1 MLLLERCLDTAIC
14 IGHNIKVKVLK
25 TGAHRVLLG
34 IDAPRDVPVW
44 RDELAP
50 PAEVM
55 KDEWRRTTPFRVLA
69 VEDNPDHAELIKL
82 ALQACPVAQV
92 TVVRT
97 GEDAIRALGQRESG
111 GSLRPDL
118 VLLDLQLPGLSG
130 FDVLKLIRSVPILRK
145 TPVVVLSCSKN
156 DDDVR
161 RAIEAGANAFVAKA
175 SGNAAFNESIFRIAD
190 FWSNVRQVA

>member
-14 IGHNIKVKVLK
+14 VGHNIKIKVLR

-34 IDAPRDVPVW
+34 VEAPRGIPVW
-44 RDELAP
+44 RDELTP
-50 PAEVM
+50 PAEAL
-55 KDEWRRTTPFRVLA
+55 KPAATRNGLFRVLA
-69 VEDNPDHAELIKL
+69 VEDNPDHAELIRMAL
-82 ALQACPVAQV
+82 ADRPTTQV
-92 TVVRT
+92 TIVPS
-97 GEDAIRALGQRESG
+97 GEEAIRRLAERDNAKRG
-111 GSLRPDL
+111 RPDL

-130 FDVLKLIRSVPILRK
+130 FDVLRLIRSVPALHK
-145 TPVVVLSCSKN
+145 TPVVVLSCSKS

-175 SGNAAFNESIFRIAD
+175 ADSETFNESIFRIAD

>member
-14 IGHNIKVKVLK
+14 IGQNIKVRVLR

-34 IDAPRDVPVW
+34 IDAPRDIAVW

-55 KDEWRRTTPFRVLA
+55 QDRRERTAPFRVLA
-69 VEDNPDHAELIKL
+69 VEDNPDHAELIRL
-82 ALQACPVAQV
+82 ALQGCRMAQV

-97 GEDAIRALGQRESG
+97 GEDAIRALGQRENEG
-111 GSLRPDL
+111 ILRPDL

-130 FDVLKLIRSVPILRK
+130 FDVLKLIRSVPALRK
-145 TPVVVLSCSKN
+145 TPVVVLSCSKS

-175 SGNAAFNESIFRIAD
+175 AGSAAFNESIFRIAD